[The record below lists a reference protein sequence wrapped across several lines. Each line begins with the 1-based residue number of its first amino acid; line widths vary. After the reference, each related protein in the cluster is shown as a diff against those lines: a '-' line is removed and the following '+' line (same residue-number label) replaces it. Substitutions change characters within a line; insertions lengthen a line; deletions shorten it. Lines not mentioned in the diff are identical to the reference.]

1 MMLLANKNAM
11 PARKIAKI
19 KRGRIKR
26 TNGIPADLIATN
38 SKLSPRFPK
47 VMIDENSNASGI
59 AVVNML
65 TETRPTNF
73 KMIKVSNPFPTRSSM
88 YSQKNCMVSTKIEI
102 VNAAKNGPIKA
113 LRISMSN
120 FLNKIVV
127 LATYSMK

>member
-1 MMLLANKNAM
+1 M
-11 PARKIAKI
+11 AKI
-19 KRGRIKR
+19 NSGRIKR
-26 TNGIPADLIATN
+26 TKGIPADLMAMI

-47 VMIDENSNASGI
+47 VMIDEKSKAKGI

-65 TETRPTNF
+65 IDTRPTNF
-73 KMIKVSNPFPTRSSM
+73 KIMKVSNPLPTKSSI
-88 YSQKNCMVSTKIEI
+88 YSQKNCMVSTNIEI
-102 VNAAKNGPIKA
+102 VNAAKKGPINA